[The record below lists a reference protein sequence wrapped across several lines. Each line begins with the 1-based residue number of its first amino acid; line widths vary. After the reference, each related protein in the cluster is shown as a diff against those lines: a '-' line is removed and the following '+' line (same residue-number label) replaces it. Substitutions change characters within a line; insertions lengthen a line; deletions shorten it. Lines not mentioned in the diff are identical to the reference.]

1 MYKYK
6 LSVFE
11 KIGFGSGDMAINLVF
26 SSMMLIITF
35 FYTDVF
41 GIRSEDLAL
50 LFIVVRLIDAITD
63 PIMGL
68 LTEKIMTKHGR
79 YRPYLLYF
87 AVPFG
92 ISIYLAFSTPDV
104 DYNSKLIYAYASYI
118 FVTLMFTV
126 ITIPY
131 ISLISVL
138 TDNPKDRLSANGYRL
153 FFAKAAAF
161 MVSIVVPPL
170 AAYLGKDNIQTG
182 YQYAMGLMGLMGT
195 LFLLFC
201 FFSTKERI
209 HHDSEKTPFKSQV
222 SALFKNDQW
231 LILCLCCVFVSI
243 GSVLRG
249 SVAAYYAKY
258 NMAGDALTVSY
269 FLTVGV
275 TAFICSVIA
284 STWLTKT
291 HCKIKVFKYSQI
303 ATFIV
308 SVLFYMLSGS
318 ENAVLPYV
326 LFFMLSFCSTLY
338 APIFWASIPDTVDYG
353 AHKTGK
359 RVSGLAFGGIAFCQK
374 LGMGIAGAFVG
385 YLLTY
390 FGYIPNVVQTP
401 QSIMGITL
409 MLTIIPG
416 IFHLLTGI
424 IMFKYI
430 ITEKYYR
437 SMNQTTALAN

>member
-1 MYKYK
+1 
-6 LSVFE
+6 
-11 KIGFGSGDMAINLVF
+11 
-26 SSMMLIITF
+26 
-35 FYTDVF
+35 
-41 GIRSEDLAL
+41 
-50 LFIVVRLIDAITD
+50 
-63 PIMGL
+63 
-68 LTEKIMTKHGR
+68 
-79 YRPYLLYF
+79 
-87 AVPFG
+87 
-92 ISIYLAFSTPDV
+92 
-104 DYNSKLIYAYASYI
+104 
-118 FVTLMFTV
+118 
-126 ITIPY
+126 
-131 ISLISVL
+131 
-138 TDNPKDRLSANGYRL
+138 
-153 FFAKAAAF
+153 
-161 MVSIVVPPL
+161 
-170 AAYLGKDNIQTG
+170 
-182 YQYAMGLMGLMGT
+182 
-195 LFLLFC
+195 
-201 FFSTKERI
+201 
-209 HHDSEKTPFKSQV
+209 
-222 SALFKNDQW
+222 
-231 LILCLCCVFVSI
+231 
-243 GSVLRG
+243 
-249 SVAAYYAKY
+249 
-258 NMAGDALTVSY
+258 MAGDALTVSY

-390 FGYIPNVVQTP
+390 FGYMPNVVQTP

-437 SMNQTTALAN
+437 SMNQTTALAS